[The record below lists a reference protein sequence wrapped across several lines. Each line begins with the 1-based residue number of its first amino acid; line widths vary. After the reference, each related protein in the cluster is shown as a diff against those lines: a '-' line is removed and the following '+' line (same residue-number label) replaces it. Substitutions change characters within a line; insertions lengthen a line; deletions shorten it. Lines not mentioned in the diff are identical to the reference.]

1 MIFSNIYA
9 EKYHK
14 NSDGLS
20 STNANPFSV
29 LKEHIETLS
38 EQALNINLMSSGS
51 RDVYVHVFN
60 T

>member
-9 EKYHK
+9 EKYHE
-14 NSDGLS
+14 NSNGLS
-20 STNANPFSV
+20 STNANHFSV
-29 LKEHIETLS
+29 QTENIETLS

-51 RDVYVHVFN
+51 CDFYVDVVN